1 MCFIVIKNICSFSTA
16 FYLRLVQQKV
26 PAPQY
31 VLLSFGFNY
40 CDEGIQV
47 QESHHTEL
55 LPKNASCTKRKGRE
69 LFIVSFIELIFM
81 MFLLW
86 GRLCTKFV
94 WTTWMN
100 QSQFL
105 FSRNFGSYKIP
116 SWKTAGGGILLIKG
130 VRADLQ
136 LLYLWSHTNWQN
148 IKILSCQF
156 VNMYS
161 PNASHTWH
169 SWSLF
174 LGPATIAV
182 NTWQGRGFQDLPPAL
197 WPVAV
202 LMAQRPCLTC

>member
-1 MCFIVIKNICSFSTA
+1 MFCLVLALSIVMKEFKCKRVIIQSCCQRMPHAPRKKEGNYLLFLSLNWFLCFYYEEGS
-16 FYLRLVQQKV
+16 V
-26 PAPQY
+26 P
-31 VLLSFGFNY
+31 S
-40 CDEGIQV
+40 
-47 QESHHTEL
+47 
-55 LPKNASCTKRKGRE
+55 
-69 LFIVSFIELIFM
+69 
-81 MFLLW
+81 
-86 GRLCTKFV
+86 FV

-105 FSRNFGSYKIP
+105 FSRNFESYKIP

-130 VRADLQ
+130 VRTDLQ

-148 IKILSCQF
+148 IEMLSCQF